1 MAMAGAAGRSG
12 AGCPGAV
19 GDVTTKEII
28 ALCLVALC
36 AVVPLAF
43 VLLVAML
50 RGYTISLHMARPPA
64 AWRHRRGRGGAD

>member
-1 MAMAGAAGRSG
+1 
-12 AGCPGAV
+12 
-19 GDVTTKEII
+19 VTTKEII

-50 RGYTISLHMARPPA
+50 RGYTISLHMARPAA